1 MFRLKTQ
8 AIEIRGCSEAYMVD
22 AFVEIPFDTGDF
34 EYEYELAT
42 SLGKTVGLDGW
53 LLVSPQG

>member
-34 EYEYELAT
+34 EYELAP

>member
-8 AIEIRGCSEAYMVD
+8 AIEIRGCSEAYMAD

-34 EYEYELAT
+34 EYELAT
-42 SLGKTVGLDGW
+42 SLEKTVGLDGW